1 MARKFVSP
9 YNILSAASEIGDIV
23 IYSGNF
29 ATVVSRDDA
38 EERVVFNLKKETLCA
53 GASPRIAH
61 VSANVS
67 AFRCHEIQE
76 RRRKWLSEP

>member
-9 YNILSAASEIGDIV
+9 YNILSAVSEIGDIV

-29 ATVVSRDDA
+29 VTVVSRNDA
-38 EERVVFNLKKETLCA
+38 EEHVVFNLKKETSPA
-53 GASPRIAH
+53 GSSPRIAI

-67 AFRCHEIQE
+67 TFRCHEIQE
-76 RRRKWLSEP
+76 RRRKWLSES